1 MKQVLCGPRLA
12 RLAMV
17 AAVALAAAGC
27 DSLSGLRD
35 PGELRNRALAVV
47 TPLLAPALDT
57 ADLAPVADTWAS
69 GYGVNT
75 FLEQEVD
82 EAKLR
87 RTLQLARDAGFTWIR
102 QEFPWRD
109 IEQSAKGDYWDHK
122 WNQDAWAKYDRIV
135 ALAQEYGLTIIARL
149 DAPPDWS
156 RQDNSLFY
164 RPPDNYDDFGDYVA
178 TVVGRYQGRVQHFQI
193 WNEPNIYPEWGNQPV
208 KASEYTKLLQIAYRR
223 AKQANPTCV
232 VIAAALAPTIA
243 HEPMNRSD
251 ILYLQEMY
259 DAGARGSFDIL
270 STMAY
275 GLLSGA
281 DDRRADPWRDVN
293 FSRPMLLRQVMVR
306 NGDASKA
313 IWISELGWNVLPPDF
328 PGEPRYGRVNDQQQ
342 ARYTVRGLQRIRQEW
357 PWVGVVNIWYLRQPG
372 NWQPSQQE
380 YYFRMV
386 DPDFTI
392 HPVYD
397 AVAAYVHGATTL
409 ERGYRQDNASGLTYT
424 GAWTAPADTRAS
436 AGSYHLALAAGAS
449 VSFTFSGT
457 DLDLVTRK
465 GPDAG
470 AVLVSIDEMP
480 ASDQQLPRDRGGLA
494 LADLY
499 SPQEAWQA
507 VVPLAHGLTDGPHQ
521 ATLTAA
527 GRRSAS
533 STGAGTVIDGFIVDR
548 RPGFPLPLIL
558 TAAIFIGLWAV
569 AWRRR

>member
-27 DSLSGLRD
+27 DSLSNLRD

-156 RQDNSLFY
+156 RQDNRLFY
-164 RPPDNYDDFGDYVA
+164 RPPDNYDDFGDYVT
-178 TVVGRYQGRVQHFQI
+178 TVVSRYQGRVQHFQI
-193 WNEPNIYPEWGNQPV
+193 WNEPNIFPEWGNQPV
-208 KASEYTKLLQIAYRR
+208 KASEYTKMLQIAYRR

-259 DAGARGSFDIL
+259 DAGAGGSFDIL

-293 FSRPMLLRQVMVR
+293 FSRPML
-306 NGDASKA
+306 
-313 IWISELGWNVLPPDF
+313 
-328 PGEPRYGRVNDQQQ
+328 
-342 ARYTVRGLQRIRQEW
+342 
-357 PWVGVVNIWYLRQPG
+357 
-372 NWQPSQQE
+372 
-380 YYFRMV
+380 
-386 DPDFTI
+386 
-392 HPVYD
+392 
-397 AVAAYVHGATTL
+397 
-409 ERGYRQDNASGLTYT
+409 
-424 GAWTAPADTRAS
+424 
-436 AGSYHLALAAGAS
+436 
-449 VSFTFSGT
+449 
-457 DLDLVTRK
+457 
-465 GPDAG
+465 
-470 AVLVSIDEMP
+470 
-480 ASDQQLPRDRGGLA
+480 
-494 LADLY
+494 
-499 SPQEAWQA
+499 
-507 VVPLAHGLTDGPHQ
+507 
-521 ATLTAA
+521 
-527 GRRSAS
+527 
-533 STGAGTVIDGFIVDR
+533 
-548 RPGFPLPLIL
+548 
-558 TAAIFIGLWAV
+558 
-569 AWRRR
+569 

>member
-1 MKQVLCGPRLA
+1 MATL
-12 RLAMV
+12 
-17 AAVALAAAGC
+17 ALAAVGC
-27 DSLSGLRD
+27 ESLTSLRD
-35 PGELRNRALAVV
+35 PGELRNRALAAL

-57 ADLAPVADTWAS
+57 ADLAPTTGPWAS

-135 ALAQEYGLTIIARL
+135 ALAQEYGLKIIARL

-164 RPPDNYDDFGDYVA
+164 RPPDNYEDFGDYVA
-178 TVVGRYQGRVQHFQI
+178 TLASRYKGKVQYFQI
-193 WNEPNIYPEWGNQPV
+193 WNEPNIFPEWGNQPV
-208 KASEYTKLLQIAYRR
+208 KASEYTSLLQIAYRR
-223 AKQANPTCV
+223 AKQASPTCV

-243 HEPMNRSD
+243 HEPLNRSD
-251 ILYLQEMY
+251 VLYLQEMY
-259 DAGARGSFDIL
+259 DAGARGSFDVL

-275 GLLSGA
+275 GLISGA

-306 NGDASKA
+306 NGDAARS

-328 PGEPRYGRVNDQQQ
+328 PEEPRYGRVNDQQQ

-357 PWVGVVNIWYLRQPG
+357 PWVGVVNVWYLRQPG

-380 YYFRMV
+380 YYFRML
-386 DPDFTI
+386 DPDFTA
-392 HPVYD
+392 HPVYE
-397 AVAAYVHGATTL
+397 AVAAFIRGATTL
-409 ERGYRQDNASGLTYT
+409 ERGYRQDNSTELTYS
-424 GAWTAPADTRAS
+424 GPWTIQPDARAS
-436 AGSYHLALAAGAS
+436 AGAYHLSLAAGATI
-449 VSFTFSGT
+449 SFTFSGT

-470 AVLVSIDEMP
+470 ALLVFIDETS
-480 ASDQQLPRDRGGLA
+480 ASSQQLPRDATGLGM
-494 LADLY
+494 ADLY
-499 SPQEAWQA
+499 SPQETWQA
-507 VVPLAHGLTDGPHQ
+507 VTPLAHGLTDGPHRV
-521 ATLTAA
+521 TLTSA
-527 GRRSAS
+527 GQLNAS
-533 STGAGTVIDGFIVDR
+533 STGPVVSIDALIVDR
-548 RPGFPLPLIL
+548 RPGFPLPLL
-558 TAAIFIGLWAV
+558 FTAAVFTALWAAV
-569 AWRRR
+569 WRRR

>member
-1 MKQVLCGPRLA
+1 M
-12 RLAMV
+12 
-17 AAVALAAAGC
+17 AAIVALALAGC
-27 DSLSGLRD
+27 ESLTGLRD
-35 PGELRNRALAVV
+35 PGELRSRALALV
-47 TPLLAPALDT
+47 TPLLAPTLDT
-57 ADLAPVADTWAS
+57 ADLAPVSDAWSS

-109 IEQSAKGDYWDHK
+109 IEQSAKGDFWDHK

-135 ALAQEYGLTIIARL
+135 ALAREYGLTIIARL

-156 RQDNSLFY
+156 RQDNTLFY

-178 TVVGRYQGRVQHFQI
+178 MVVNRYRGRVQHFQV
-193 WNEPNIYPEWGNQPV
+193 WNEPNIFPEWGNQPV
-208 KASEYTKLLQIAYRR
+208 KASDYTKLLQIAYRR
-223 AKQANPTCV
+223 AKQANPGCV

-251 ILYLQEMY
+251 VLYLQEMY
-259 DAGARGSFDIL
+259 DAGARGSFDVL

-275 GLLSGA
+275 GLISGA

-293 FSRPMLLRQVMVR
+293 FSRPMLLREIMVR
-306 NGDASKA
+306 NGDSSKS
-313 IWISELGWNVLPPDF
+313 IWISELGWNALPPDF
-328 PGEPRYGRVNDQQQ
+328 PTEPRYGRVNDQQQ

-357 PWVGVVNIWYLRQPG
+357 PWVGVVNLWYLRQPG

-397 AVAAYVHGATTL
+397 AVAAYIGGATTL
-409 ERGYRQDNASGLTYT
+409 ERGYRQDNTSNLTYT
-424 GAWTAPADTRAS
+424 GGWTVKTDSRAS
-436 AGSYHLALAAGAS
+436 AGSYHLSQATGAAI
-449 VSFTFSGT
+449 SFTFSGT
-457 DLDLVTRK
+457 DLDMVTRK

-470 AVLVSIDEMP
+470 AFLVSIDEMP
-480 ASDQQLPRDRGGLA
+480 ASDQQLPRDAAGMAVL
-494 LADLY
+494 DLY
-499 SPQEAWQA
+499 SPDETWQA
-507 VVPLAHGLTDGPHQ
+507 VVPLAHGLTDGPHRV
-521 ATLTAA
+521 TLTAS
-527 GRRSAS
+527 GRRSPAS
-533 STGAGTVIDGFIVDR
+533 TDGGAVIDGFIVDR
-548 RPGFPLPLIL
+548 RPGFPLPLLL
-558 TAAIFIGLWAV
+558 TGAIFTGLWAV

>member
-1 MKQVLCGPRLA
+1 MKHTPSGASLVLI
-12 RLAMV
+12 AMV
-17 AAVALAAAGC
+17 AAAALTAAGC
-27 DSLSGLRD
+27 EGLGSLRD
-35 PGELRNRALAVV
+35 PGELRNRTLALV

-57 ADLAPVADTWAS
+57 ADLAPVSETWAS

-109 IEQSAKGDYWDHK
+109 VEQSAKGDYWDHK

-135 ALAQEYGLTIIARL
+135 TLAQEYGLTIVARL

-156 RQDNSLFY
+156 RLDNSLFY

-178 TVVGRYQGRVQHFQI
+178 AVVSRYQGKVQYFQI

-208 KASEYTKLLQIAYRR
+208 RADEYTRLLQIAYRR
-223 AKQANPTCV
+223 AKQANPACI

-251 ILYLQEMY
+251 VLYLQEMY

-306 NGDASKA
+306 NGDAAKS
-313 IWISELGWNVLPPDF
+313 IWISELGWNVLPPGF
-328 PGEPRYGRVNDQQQ
+328 PEEPRYGRVNDEQQ

-380 YYFRMV
+380 YYFRML
-386 DPDFTI
+386 DPDFTA

-397 AVAAYVHGATTL
+397 AVAAFIRGATTL
-409 ERGYRQDNASGLTYT
+409 ERGYRQDNASGLIYT
-424 GAWTAPADTRAS
+424 GGWTTQTDPRSS
-436 AGSYHLALAAGAS
+436 AGSYHLALAAGAAI
-449 VSFTFSGT
+449 SFSFSGT

-470 AVLVSIDEMP
+470 AFLVSIDEMP
-480 ASDQQLPRDRGGLA
+480 ASDQQLPRDAGGLA

-499 SPQEAWQA
+499 SPQETWQA
-507 VVPLAHGLTDGPHQ
+507 VVPLAHGLTAGPHQ
-521 ATLTAA
+521 VSLTPA
-527 GRRSAS
+527 GRGSAF
-533 STGAGTVIDGFIVDR
+533 STGSDVIIDAFIVDR
-548 RPGFPLPLIL
+548 RSGFPMPLIFG
-558 TAAIFIGLWAV
+558 AAVFTGLWAV